1 MAAVEPTVSRI
12 TPILRLAVDKGA
24 SDIYFSSNAPVVL
37 RVEGNLYPVGKTKLG
52 PESIEAMAN
61 KVMTQG
67 QADAFDRDLAVDFAT
82 QAGGLGRFRVN
93 VFRQRGHVAMV
104 WRLVKTEV
112 PSMEELG
119 LPPILKQIIM
129 NRRGLILVVGPA
141 GSGKSTTLASMVDY
155 RNTNASAHILTVEDP
170 IEYLHTH
177 KRSLIN
183 QREIGPDTT
192 DYDSALRSAL
202 RESPDV
208 VQVGEVRSYPVMNT
222 VMQLASSGHLALST
236 LHANNTHQS
245 LQRIVSMFPEEAARQ
260 LYMDLSLTLRAVIS
274 QRLVPGVE
282 SKRVAATEV
291 MLNTPYIAELI
302 FNGRIDE
309 IPNIMAESAER
320 GMQTFD
326 DSLLELHKAGKI
338 SFDDALDHADS
349 PSNLET
355 RLNFG

>member
-1 MAAVEPTVSRI
+1 
-12 TPILRLAVDKGA
+12 
-24 SDIYFSSNAPVVL
+24 SNAPVVL
-37 RVEGNLYPVGKTKLG
+37 RVEGSLYPVGKTSLG
-52 PESIEAMAN
+52 PDSIEAMAN
-61 KVMTQG
+61 KVMTKG
-67 QADAFDRDLAVDFAT
+67 QREIFDRDLTVDFAT

-112 PSMEELG
+112 PSMEDLG

-129 NRRGLILVVGPA
+129 NRRGLVLVVGPA
-141 GSGKSTTLASMVDY
+141 GSGKSTTLATMVDY
-155 RNTNASAHILTVEDP
+155 RNSNASAHILTVEDP

-192 DYDSALRSAL
+192 DYDSALKSAL

-222 VMQLASSGHLALST
+222 VMQLASSGHLALTT

-260 LYMDLSLTLRAVIS
+260 LYMDLSLTLRAVVS

-282 SKRVAATEV
+282 
-291 MLNTPYIAELI
+291 
-302 FNGRIDE
+302 
-309 IPNIMAESAER
+309 
-320 GMQTFD
+320 
-326 DSLLELHKAGKI
+326 
-338 SFDDALDHADS
+338 
-349 PSNLET
+349 
-355 RLNFG
+355 